1 MLWQDR
7 RALRTVARGMLYLG
21 ALVVPLPLIQATPP
35 DVLAVA
41 VLSACATILVT
52 YFMLLFAIR

>member
-1 MLWQDR
+1 
-7 RALRTVARGMLYLG
+7 MLYLG

-35 DVLAVA
+35 DVLAIA